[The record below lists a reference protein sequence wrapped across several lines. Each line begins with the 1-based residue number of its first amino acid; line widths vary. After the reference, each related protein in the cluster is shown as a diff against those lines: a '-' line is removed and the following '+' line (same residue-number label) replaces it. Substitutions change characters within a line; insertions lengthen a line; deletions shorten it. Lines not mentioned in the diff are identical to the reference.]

1 MERGDLETS
10 LGLVN
15 SDSVTAESSA
25 SFWCYFLLRMLTQQK
40 YMFEKS

>member
-10 LGLVN
+10 LGMVN

-25 SFWCYFLLRMLTQQK
+25 SFWRFFAAYADATK
-40 YMFEKS
+40 IYV